1 MVALIDTNVIID
13 FLTKREPYA
22 EDAIK
27 IISLCNRQKIAGYL
41 AAHTIPDLF
50 YILRRDFSIRQRKEM
65 LKALCK
71 IFNISGLER
80 DKILAALD
88 NDEFED
94 FEDCLQMECAVEIGA
109 EYIITRNLPDFV
121 NSKIPAIEPKDIL
134 KTLSVEDEPQ

>member
-1 MVALIDTNVIID
+1 
-13 FLTKREPYA
+13 
-22 EDAIK
+22 
-27 IISLCNRQKIAGYL
+27 
-41 AAHTIPDLF
+41 
-50 YILRRDFSIRQRKEM
+50 M
-65 LKALCK
+65 LKALCE
-71 IFNISGLER
+71 ICDISGLER

-134 KTLSVEDEPQ
+134 KTLSAKDEPQ